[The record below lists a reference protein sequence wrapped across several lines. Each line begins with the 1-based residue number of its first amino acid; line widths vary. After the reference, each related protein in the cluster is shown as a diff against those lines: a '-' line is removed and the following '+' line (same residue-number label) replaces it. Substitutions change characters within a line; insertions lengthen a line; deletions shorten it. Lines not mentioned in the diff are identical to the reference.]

1 MQELCKSQKPQK
13 AKSKKIK
20 IKNKKPVKY
29 KWMNE
34 HYKLYRKAS
43 SKDMQTRDYLHH
55 QQQEIICS

>member
-1 MQELCKSQKPQK
+1 MQELCKSQKPQEV
-13 AKSKKIK
+13 KSQKIKKIK
-20 IKNKKPVKY
+20 NPVKY